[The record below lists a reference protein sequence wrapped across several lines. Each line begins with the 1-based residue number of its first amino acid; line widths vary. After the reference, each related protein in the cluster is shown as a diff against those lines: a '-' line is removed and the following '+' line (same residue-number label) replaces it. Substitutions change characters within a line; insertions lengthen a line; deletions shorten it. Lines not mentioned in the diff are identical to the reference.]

1 MTPAGAD
8 FFYLQFL
15 ILEHF
20 DTAQVGDK
28 LNKHI
33 VYLIKI
39 SLGIF
44 IYFYIEIRGMRWTVC
59 RGITPLMLAR
69 RGGWEVLV
77 EQEAQ
82 LDKEMEMF

>member
-1 MTPAGAD
+1 MTPADAD
-8 FFYLQFL
+8 FFYLQLL

-44 IYFYIEIRGMRWTVC
+44 IYFYIEIKWIR
-59 RGITPLMLAR
+59 
-69 RGGWEVLV
+69 
-77 EQEAQ
+77 
-82 LDKEMEMF
+82 